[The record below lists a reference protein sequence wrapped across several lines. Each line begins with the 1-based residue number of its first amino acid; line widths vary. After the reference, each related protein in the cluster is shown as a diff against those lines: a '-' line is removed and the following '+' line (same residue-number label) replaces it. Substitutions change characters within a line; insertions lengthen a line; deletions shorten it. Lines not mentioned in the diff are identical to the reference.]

1 VFRFALFL
9 YVVSAALAF
18 QAAVNP
24 LQTAADLGRVIR
36 ESGLDAAECYRVRDL
51 NFIKDDIKLYLN
63 DGYLIFSKPVMGQRL
78 AAVFTADNDG
88 GDGEVIV
95 IPPTRSERQSL
106 AGFTQSPNLDEH
118 FRALLMIATDD
129 SIAALRGS
137 LEREDSPKKAPEMGA
152 LLAEQWNPVLTNI
165 SGPMQMRL
173 VADLWSG
180 RSIER
185 GLAFFAFSGKAL
197 GNFDILSDARANHR
211 MVIRQQTERSG
222 HDSFNVWTNFL
233 PRNIS
238 PKVSANG
245 GRTEPVPPTASAP
258 GQAEPEF
265 QLSHYRIDAEIGN
278 DLGVKATTRVTVR
291 NGQYPLR
298 AFPFGIARAMQ
309 VTAVSI
315 DGAPAELMRDDS
327 QRGRITGSEDETAF
341 LAVAPAALAPGSQ
354 HEFEF
359 EHQGNVIATRGEGV
373 YFVGA
378 RGSWYPHVAGQFATY
393 DLTFRYPKR
402 LTLVA
407 AGDSI
412 EDRIEGD
419 LRITHRDI
427 AVAIGAAG
435 FNLGMYEKV
444 TGTAAGVN
452 FEVYGNRNLEAS
464 LQPVA
469 MPSFPGLSPDPPG
482 LSRSRFPRTPQSPPP
497 LAVPPDPLA
506 RLRAVASD
514 VAASMEFFSGLFGPP
529 VMKTLTVAPIP
540 GTFGQGFPGLLYLST
555 FAYLDPQSRPSAM
568 RSAREQVFFSD
579 LMVPHEVAH
588 QWWGN
593 MIGSQRIEDEW
604 LLEALANYSSLLWLE
619 KKKGVKEIES
629 VLDSYRAEL
638 LSKNTAG
645 VVYESAGPVVWG
657 QRLEGWPSSGAWRVV
672 TYGKGTWI
680 LHMLRHRMGDPAFL
694 KLLAELRRRYE
705 FKPVSTAGF
714 QALARELL
722 PKGVNPEVIDTF
734 FDSWVYGT
742 GIPSLRLRYT
752 VKGTA
757 PAVKLSGTLEQS
769 GADDGFSVDTPVEV
783 QFAKGLPQTIW
794 VRTTGD
800 EQNFTATL
808 RQLPARVIIRD
819 DILMKK

>member
-1 VFRFALFL
+1 MFRFALFI
-9 YVVSAALAF
+9 YWASAALAF
-18 QAAVNP
+18 QASVNP
-24 LQTAADLGRVIR
+24 AQTAADLARVIH
-36 ESGLDAAECYRVRDL
+36 ESGLDAGECYRVRDL

-78 AAVFTADNDG
+78 AAVFTADTES

-118 FRALLMIATDD
+118 FRSLLMIFTDD
-129 SIAALRGS
+129 SMARLRES
-137 LEREDSPKKAPEMGA
+137 VEREDAPKKAAEIGA
-152 LLAEQWNPVLTNI
+152 LLAEQWNPVLSNI

-180 RSIER
+180 RASER
-185 GLAFFAFSGKAL
+185 GLAFFAISGKAL

-211 MVIRQQTERSG
+211 MVIRQQSERAG
-222 HDSFNVWTNFL
+222 HDGFNVWANFL
-233 PRNIS
+233 PRRIS
-238 PKVSANG
+238 PKFTANG
-245 GRTEPVPPTASAP
+245 GPAAPEAASSPV
-258 GQAEPEF
+258 QQEPEF
-265 QLSHYRIDAEIGN
+265 LLSHYRIDTEIGN
-278 DLGVKATTRVTVR
+278 DLSVKALTRVTVK
-291 NGQYPLR
+291 NGPYPLR

-309 VTAVSI
+309 VSAVRI
-315 DGAPAELMRDDS
+315 DGAPAELMRDES
-327 QRGRITGSEDETAF
+327 RRGRIAESDEETAF
-341 LAVAPAALAPGSQ
+341 LAVASAALAPGSQ

-359 EHQGNVIATRGEGV
+359 EHAGNVIATRGEGV
-373 YFVGA
+373 YFVSA
-378 RGSWYPHVAGQFATY
+378 RGSWYPHVTGQFATY

-402 LTLVA
+402 LTLIA

-419 LRITHRDI
+419 LRITRRGT

-444 TGTAAGVN
+444 TGTAVGVN
-452 FEVYGNRNLEAS
+452 FEVYGNRNLETS
-464 LQPVA
+464 LQPA
-469 MPSFPGLSPDPPG
+469 LMPSFPGLSPYPPG

-497 LAVPPDPLA
+497 LVVPPDPLG
-506 RLRAVASD
+506 RLRVVASD
-514 VAASMEFFSGLFGPP
+514 VAASLEFFTGLFGPP

-555 FAYLDPQSRPSAM
+555 FAYLDPLSRPAAM
-568 RSAREQVFFSD
+568 RNARERVFFSD

-604 LLEALANYSSLLWLE
+604 LVEALANYSSLLWLE
-619 KKKGVKEIES
+619 KKKGVKELEN
-629 VLDSYRAEL
+629 VLDSYRLEL
-638 LSKNTAG
+638 LSKNADG
-645 VVYESAGPVVWG
+645 VVYESAGPLVWG
-657 QRLEGWPSSGAWRVV
+657 ERLEGWPGSGAWRVI

-680 LHMLRHRMGDPAFL
+680 LHMLRRRMGDPAFL

-714 QALARELL
+714 QALAREVL
-722 PKGVNPEVIDTF
+722 PPGIRPEVIDTF
-734 FDSWVYGT
+734 FDSWVYAT
-742 GIPSLRLRYT
+742 GIPSLKLRYT
-752 VKGTA
+752 LKGTP

-769 GADDGFSVDTPVEV
+769 GAPGDFSVDAPVEV
-783 QFAKGLPQTIW
+783 QFAKGVPQTIW
-794 VRTTGD
+794 VRTSGD
-800 EQNFTATL
+800 QQDFTATL
-808 RQLPARVIIRD
+808 RQVPTRVVIRD
-819 DILMKK
+819 DILKK